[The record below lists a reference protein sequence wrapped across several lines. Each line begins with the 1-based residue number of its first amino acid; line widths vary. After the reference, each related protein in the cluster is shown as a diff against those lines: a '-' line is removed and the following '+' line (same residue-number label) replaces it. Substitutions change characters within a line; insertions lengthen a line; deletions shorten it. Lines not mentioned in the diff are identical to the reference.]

1 MTKKGIVSTT
11 DNENRKAR
19 VLFPES
25 NSITPE
31 LPIALHISEVKVN
44 DTVLVEFWGSSLA
57 EGIITENLSLTTPE
71 SIPTK
76 LSQLEND
83 AGFIT
88 ADQVPQIA
96 VSTYIH
102 QQISP
107 AQVWII
113 SHNLGRFP
121 AVTIVDSAGSIVL
134 GDIEYISVQRVQ
146 ISFTAAFA
154 GKAYLN

>member
-1 MTKKGIVSTT
+1 MAKKGIVSTA

-31 LPIALHISEVKVN
+31 LPIALHISEVRVN
-44 DTVLVEFWGSSLA
+44 DTVLVDFWGSSMA
-57 EGIITENLSLTTPE
+57 EGIITENLSVITPQ

-76 LSQLEND
+76 TSQLEND
-83 AGFIT
+83 SGFVT
-88 ADQVPQIA
+88 VDQIPQA
-96 VSTYIH
+96 STYTH
-102 QQISP
+102 TQIVPS
-107 AQVWII
+107 QTWSINH
-113 SHNLGRFP
+113 SLGRFP
-121 AVTIVDSAGSIVL
+121 PVAVVDSAGSVVL
-134 GDIEYISVQRVQ
+134 GDVKYLSADDIE